1 MDIITLTRFHRFV
14 TCPVCRAKYSSTQFV
29 WTHCRGR
36 FTCRCGQTEWTMPP
50 ANARPSL
57 PRRLAWGLAKL
68 PFRLA
73 WGVAKSLPGVTGLF
87 PVRPERIVACA
98 QVAIAS
104 AIVASYPPARA
115 IVADLAAPLW
125 QVPLEW
131 ASQAWEW
138 AASVS
143 VPRGWSVAA
152 AATTAAATTA
162 AAIAAQNRIV
172 RRFNNA

>member
-1 MDIITLTRFHRFV
+1 
-14 TCPVCRAKYSSTQFV
+14 
-29 WTHCRGR
+29 
-36 FTCRCGQTEWTMPP
+36 MPP

-68 PFRLA
+68 PFKLA

-115 IVADLAAPLW
+115 WVTELAAPLW
-125 QVPLEW
+125 QAPLEW

-138 AASVS
+138 ATSPQPEVVKVAIISMTGPAALGIGLAASS
-143 VPRGWSVAA
+143 
-152 AATTAAATTA
+152 
-162 AAIAAQNRIV
+162 IV
-172 RRFNNA
+172 RRLNNA